1 MSSGKRRFAVRP
13 GDGLV
18 VEGAGLQA
26 SVQDADKPV
35 GQPPECVVVFDS
47 PGAEQPQYLLEQ
59 GICRILRTCLVS
71 RPRSR

>member
-1 MSSGKRRFAVRP
+1 
-13 GDGLV
+13 
-18 VEGAGLQA
+18 
-26 SVQDADKPV
+26 
-35 GQPPECVVVFDS
+35 VFDS